1 MRGGRGWHGGISMND
16 EKDGIVEKAC
26 TVWSALG
33 RELRLCLEITKVI
46 RTITESTVQ
55 RNFCY
60 SQWKHKDILW
70 MNYFQCTEKVDG
82 YPLDCKYRFKRL
94 RTFVTWNFQSAIHR
108 KNDRNQIDVPWHFP
122 ISRCSSIL
130 IFLVLF
136 PFINSQPK
144 YQHNKLL
151 TLAFSKYRG
160 WKKSLLRYYIS
171 RNYLR

>member
-1 MRGGRGWHGGISMND
+1 MGFM
-16 EKDGIVEKAC
+16 
-26 TVWSALG
+26 
-33 RELRLCLEITKVI
+33 
-46 RTITESTVQ
+46 
-55 RNFCY
+55 
-60 SQWKHKDILW
+60 
-70 MNYFQCTEKVDG
+70 
-82 YPLDCKYRFKRL
+82 
-94 RTFVTWNFQSAIHR
+94 HR

-160 WKKSLLRYYIS
+160 WKKSFLIYYIF
-171 RNYLR
+171 RNYLLEIQFWISWRCFSLFRMCSSSESRGLFSVSYKTRITFRKQSCGCLDLTHITTIAQEASWSKTPKHITLAHLTLCSTTPKKNKYQILSRK

>member
-1 MRGGRGWHGGISMND
+1 MHGVKRSWSGTA
-16 EKDGIVEKAC
+16 IVP
-26 TVWSALG
+26 
-33 RELRLCLEITKVI
+33 RDN
-46 RTITESTVQ
+46 ESNSHNHRIHVPTVQ

-60 SQWKHKDILW
+60 SQCKHKDILW
-70 MNYFQCTEKVDG
+70 MNYFQCTDKVDG

-122 ISRCSSIL
+122 ISRCSRIL
-130 IFLVLF
+130 IFSVLF

-160 WKKSLLRYYIS
+160 WKKSLLRYYVS

>member
-33 RELRLCLEITKVI
+33 WELRLCPEITKVI

-60 SQWKHKDILW
+60 SQCKHKGILW
-70 MNYFQCTEKVDG
+70 KNYFQCTEKVDG

-94 RTFVTWNFQSAIHR
+94 RTFVTWNFQSAISR
-108 KNDRNQIDVPWHFP
+108 STIWVWRVEYQKFTLNFFVIRGDMCPNGFYGQKKRSQSAQCAVAISNIDMFQDYV
-122 ISRCSSIL
+122 
-130 IFLVLF
+130 IFGVVSF
-136 PFINSQPK
+136 
-144 YQHNKLL
+144 H
-151 TLAFSKYRG
+151 
-160 WKKSLLRYYIS
+160 
-171 RNYLR
+171 